1 LSRCFRAK
9 LIKFFAVV
17 LKSPADFISERLGKS
32 EAKTKKILDATV
44 GKVLVIDEAYMLR
57 RR

>member
-1 LSRCFRAK
+1 M
-9 LIKFFAVV
+9 KFFAVV